1 VRKVKPRFERIPV
14 AVVKKMIE
22 EEARKKKETA
32 NSASSLKTRKKDSL
46 VGPGYRQF
54 PPRAKCRSVLFGLR
68 MGKVREN
75 HAPTS

>member
-1 VRKVKPRFERIPV
+1 MRKVKPRFERIPV

-46 VGPGYRQF
+46 VGARPSTV
-54 PPRAKCRSVLFGLR
+54 PSPREMQKRALRSPDG
-68 MGKVREN
+68 ES
-75 HAPTS
+75 A